1 MTSSPA
7 YRICLERLER
17 VLSPRVAS
25 RSLHAAMR
33 LSNVASSDASA
44 DQLEP
49 ILKNEV
55 FKQLQVAMPPDAA
68 REFVVA
74 TVDAMRDA
82 AAAGPEPDDGSAE
95 DETTERAAPAAH
107 QDVRAPAGTDAG
119 PLDDA
124 DEAGARV
131 AGASGLDLAAFE
143 RLRDAAR
150 PFNLYFAWPEVR
162 RLRALLARLD
172 EIARGEADDGDATS
186 LLDEAERSLDTVHQ
200 TLEDRLVLQAQEL
213 ARVQEGYEE
222 VADVGGPKVRRL
234 SALIER
240 VRTAQDA
247 RQLADAELE
256 RASDLTRDLRKLLA
270 SSVYQTDAAEGGV
283 DLEARIKALDV
294 DAELAELDR
303 LARTHALLLEH
314 REDLERRL
322 VEAREQIASGLTLG
336 DDLGSLGDD
345 LEGEAARQVREVEAE
360 RADLAGRLDAA
371 PDAWT
376 PELRR
381 EHGVLHDILADG
393 ALPPL
398 ADLVHF
404 RERAELALEHRRSA
418 GRRAEAAAAETRSRL
433 DQQGDRLERA
443 RQALLR
449 YADDADDPRVAR
461 LRAAVDRLWSAQVE
475 ERIDADADAAVGA
488 AAGALAEARPD
499 DADPDVAARTQIGS
513 LIDRLAGLP
522 AAIDPDGT
530 AELRA
535 ELEAELDAPR
545 GEGQLERLAAAVAD
559 AVSAARERARRE
571 LDRLGAEAGRWG
583 SSELLDAIRDA
594 NEQLEEGRTPALGE
608 LERRTTETIERL
620 RAEQL
625 ERLHA
630 IERDATRLTDI
641 DPDLERELADALT
654 RSHERLAS
662 GHPAQAL
669 DDAARYV
676 GRLEAV
682 LERRLGDV
690 MPRLDA
696 ALATFATVERLNSG
710 EVATV
715 RRVLHHLD
723 DQRDAFGRVSPALR
737 ARMERS
743 LQEAEDLLATLVEE
757 ERATRAIADQLM
769 SGSAFDALLPG
780 FGGDAPPAD
789 ASASADDTARPPG
802 GEGAA
807 DAWLAIAERSDVAAA
822 GLVARDAT
830 VRRAR
835 GMPPGSDP
843 DWADGAHDL
852 VARAHELGR
861 TLALGEPRLITFEHD
876 DGCLLVGHA
885 EEGTVLLAGR
895 EPGTLGLLVQELR
908 EDAWRRAAAD
918 LARREGVDGAT
929 DAG

>member
-7 YRICLERLER
+7 YRVCLERLER

-33 LSNVASSDASA
+33 LANVAASDASPE
-44 DQLEP
+44 QLDP

-74 TVDAMRDA
+74 TLDAMREAAHPAVEPSDA
-82 AAAGPEPDDGSAE
+82 AGEDDASEHAV
-95 DETTERAAPAAH
+95 PVAAH
-107 QDVRAPAGTDAG
+107 PVHEP
-119 PLDDA
+119 A
-124 DEAGARV
+124 DEGVGPADVAPGAP
-131 AGASGLDLAAFE
+131 GLDPDAYE

-172 EIARGEADDGDATS
+172 EIARGETDDGDAAS
-186 LLDEAERSLDTVHQ
+186 LLDEAARSLDAVHQ
-200 TLEDRLVLQAQEL
+200 TLEDRLVLQAEEL
-213 ARVQEGYEE
+213 ARLQEAYEE

-234 SALIER
+234 NVLIER
-240 VRTAQDA
+240 VRSAQDA
-247 RQLADAELE
+247 RQLAEAELE
-256 RASDLTRDLRKLLA
+256 RGSDLARELRKLNA
-270 SSVYQTDAAEGGV
+270 SSVYPSDTAQGGD

-294 DAELAELDR
+294 DAELTELDR
-303 LARTHALLLEH
+303 LTRAHALLLEH
-314 REDLERRL
+314 REDLARRL
-322 VEAREQIASGLTLG
+322 GEARDQVASGLTLG
-336 DDLGSLGDD
+336 DELGTLREQ
-345 LEGEAARQVREVEAE
+345 LEGEAARQVREVEAR
-360 RADLAGRLDAA
+360 RADLASRLDAA

-393 ALPPL
+393 ALPAL
-398 ADLVHF
+398 AEFVRF

-418 GRRAEAAAAETRSRL
+418 GQRAQAAAAETRSRL
-433 DQQGDRLERA
+433 DRQGDRLERA

-449 YADDADDPRVAR
+449 YDDDADDPGLAR
-461 LRAAVDRLWSAQVE
+461 LRAAVERLWSAQVE
-475 ERIDADADAAVGA
+475 ERIDPDAEAEVGA
-488 AAGALAEARPD
+488 AADALVDARRD
-499 DADPDVAARTQIGS
+499 EADPAAAARTQIGS

-522 AAIDPDGT
+522 ASIDPDGT

-535 ELEAELDAPR
+535 ELEAQLDAPHD
-545 GEGQLERLAAAVAD
+545 EGQLERLAAAVAD
-559 AVSAARERARRE
+559 AVAETRERARRE

-583 SSELLDAIRDA
+583 SSELLDAVRDA
-594 NEQLEEGRTPALGE
+594 NEQLEDGRTPALGE

-625 ERLHA
+625 DRLHA
-630 IERDATRLTDI
+630 IERDAARLTDI
-641 DPDLERELADALT
+641 DPELERELADALA
-654 RSHERLAS
+654 RSHDRLAD
-662 GHPAQAL
+662 GQPAPSL
-669 DDAARYV
+669 EDAERHVA
-676 GRLEAV
+676 RLEAV

-690 MPRLDA
+690 LPRLDA
-696 ALATFATVERLNSG
+696 ALATFATVERLNSD

-723 DQRDAFGRVSPALR
+723 DQRDAFARVSPALR

-769 SGSAFDALLPG
+769 SGSAFDALLAG
-780 FGGDAPPAD
+780 FDDALPSG
-789 ASASADDTARPPG
+789 ASASRDAAAGPAGDDG
-802 GEGAA
+802 DA
-807 DAWLAIAERSDVAAA
+807 DAWLDEHAQRSDVAAA
-822 GLVARDAT
+822 GLIASDAAS
-830 VRRAR
+830 RRAR
-835 GMPPGSDP
+835 GMPPDADP
-843 DWADGAHDL
+843 AWADGAHEL
-852 VARAHELGR
+852 VARVDQLGR

-876 DGCLLVGHA
+876 DGYLLVGHA
-885 EEGTVLLAGR
+885 AEGTVLLAGR
-895 EPGTLGLLVQELR
+895 APGALGLLVQELR
-908 EDAWRRAAAD
+908 EDAWRRAAAGLD
-918 LARREGVDGAT
+918 RREDVDGAP